1 VIKIIYEASDSSK
14 NIVKR
19 TFVGTKEE
27 FQKFIQQN
35 NFYLYSMKE
44 ERIEIKKGNF
54 RDDDLKN
61 FFEEFLYLIQSGMPL
76 DKALK
81 NLYTI
86 SRKAEMKYFLEKI
99 LMSLKNGKLF
109 SDALQEA
116 FELVNYR
123 VDDLVISLIIIG
135 EEIGELDQS
144 VKRALEHMEYKA
156 NINAQIKKAIRYPIF
171 LLSMSVLMVFFVFW
185 FVVPKFATMFTE
197 EEFEQ
202 LPWLSYHILNLGKF
216 VDNNIAVILIIFAL
230 IIISSWVLVKKYKE
244 FLFKFLYFI
253 KFFNK
258 LFFTI
263 ELSYIFRS
271 LSIMLDGGMKI
282 EEALSR
288 LIPLI
293 KHHELFSLF
302 SVAKDE
308 IRKGGK
314 LSRIFFESE
323 VISPNISSLISVGE
337 NSANLNRIFDSLG
350 KKLGGEFQ
358 DNINKVLSFLEPVII
373 IIVGLFIAI
382 IVVSIML
389 AVVSLT
395 DLAV

>member
-1 VIKIIYEASDSSK
+1 VIRIVYEASDSSG
-14 NIVKR
+14 NILKR
-19 TFVGTKEE
+19 TFVGTEAE
-27 FQKFIQQN
+27 FQKFIDQN

-44 ERIEIKKGNF
+44 EKISIKKGDFKDN
-54 RDDDLKN
+54 DLKN

-86 SRKAEMKYFLEKI
+86 STKAEIKYFIEKI
-99 LMSLKNGKLF
+99 LINLKNGKLF
-109 SDALQEA
+109 SDSLNEA
-116 FELVNYR
+116 FDVVNYK
-123 VDDLVISLIIIG
+123 VDDLVSSLIVIG
-135 EEIGELDQS
+135 EEIGELDKS
-144 VKRALEHMEYKA
+144 IERALEHMEYKA
-156 NINAQIKKAIRYPIF
+156 NINGQIKKAIRYPIF

-185 FVVPKFATMFTE
+185 FVVPKFASMFTAQ
-197 EEFEQ
+197 EFEQ
-202 LPWLSYHILNLGKF
+202 LPWLSYYILSLGKI
-216 VDNNIAVILIIFAL
+216 VDNNIGI
-230 IIISSWVLVKKYKE
+230 IIISFIALFSLSWFFIKKYKHV
-244 FLFKFLYFI
+244 LFKFLYYI

-288 LIPLI
+288 ILPVV
-293 KHHELFSLF
+293 KHEGLFGLF
-302 SVAKDE
+302 SVARDE

-323 VISPNISSLISVGE
+323 IISPNVSSLIAVGE
-337 NSANLNRIFDSLG
+337 NSANLNNIFHSLG
-350 KKLGGEFQ
+350 KKLGEEFQ
-358 DNINKVLSFLEPVII
+358 DSVNKVLSFLEPVII
-373 IIVGLFIAI
+373 IIVGFFIAI

>member
-1 VIKIIYEASDSSK
+1 MIKIIYEASDSSG
-14 NIVKR
+14 NIIKR
-19 TFVGTKEE
+19 TFVGTREE
-27 FQKFIQQN
+27 FERFIHQN
-35 NFYLYSMKE
+35 NFYVYSIKE
-44 ERIEIKKGNF
+44 EEIKIKKGDF
-54 RDDDLKN
+54 KDSDLKN
-61 FFEEFLYLIQSGMPL
+61 FFEEFLYLIESGMPL

-86 SRKAEMKYFLEKI
+86 STKAEIKYFIEKI
-99 LMSLKNGKLF
+99 LVNLKNGKLF
-109 SDALQEA
+109 STSIKEA
-116 FELVNYR
+116 FDILNYR
-123 VDDLVISLIIIG
+123 VDDLVLSLIVIG
-135 EEIGELDQS
+135 EEIGELDKS
-144 VKRALEHMEYKA
+144 IKRALEHMEYKS
-156 NINAQIKKAIRYPIF
+156 NINRQIKKAIRYPIF

-185 FVVPKFATMFTE
+185 FVVPKFASMFTE
-197 EEFEQ
+197 DEFAQ
-202 LPWLSYHILNLGKF
+202 LPWLSYYILSLGKV
-216 VDNNIAVILIIFAL
+216 VDNNIVIILISFVSIIFL
-230 IIISSWVLVKKYKE
+230 SWFFVKKYKHI
-244 FLFKFLYFI
+244 LLKLLYHI
-253 KFFNK
+253 KFFNR

-293 KHHELFSLF
+293 KHKELFGLF

-308 IRKGGK
+308 IRRGGK

-337 NSANLNRIFDSLG
+337 NSANLNSIFNSLA
-350 KKLGGEFQ
+350 KKLGDEFQ
-358 DNINKVLSFLEPVII
+358 DSVNKILSFLEPVII
-373 IIVGLFIAI
+373 IVVGIFIAI
-382 IVVSIML
+382 IVISIML